1 MASPQQPATVRIE
14 DVHKSFRG
22 GRDQVLKGVSL
33 DFPAGKLTYILG
45 SSGAGKSVMLKHILG
60 LLRPDSGNV
69 WVAGKNMSTLK
80 GRELAAHRMVFG
92 MLFQNSALFDDMTV
106 FDNVAFP

>member
-1 MASPQQPATVRIE
+1 MAETENNSIRLENVY
-14 DVHKSFRG
+14 KSFKE
-22 GRDQVLKGVSL
+22 GREQVLKGVSI

-60 LLRPDSGNV
+60 LLRPDSGDV

-80 GRELAAHRMVFG
+80 GRALSEHRTVFG
-92 MLFQNSALFDDMTV
+92 MLFQNSALFDDMTI
-106 FDNVAFP
+106 